1 MSTKTATTRSTSAS
15 KSSKAPLASSVLAF
29 HGELSP
35 EARVGLLKEM
45 TASIRKHGQRVPI
58 VMRGR
63 QIVDGNLRWNACQAL
78 GINPN
83 TVDVSALGKPI
94 GDVDLWMVLNDARRH
109 LSLNER
115 GLLAVHYSAGS
126 TRGVNQHSTDVKTK
140 TEAGKRFGVSTDLM
154 ANIEKALHGGGAEAR
169 KRLIKGDSPTAV
181 LRDLK
186 SVEQGK
192 QVAAIRRENGD
203 AALAF
208 EDLIAKGVQLG
219 VIYADPPWDY
229 GQGERKVCGNA
240 DPRRHYPTMTLGDIE
255 DLPVSKI
262 AAKDSVCWLWVP
274 NCLVPDGLRV
284 LKAWGFNHST
294 CMVWEKTAAPPS
306 KGAILPYHE
315 MLLVGK
321 RGSGLKHTGK
331 PAKSVYK
338 AANPGRIHSRKP
350 AWFAEEIERLYPK
363 AGKIELFCRV
373 PRPGWLAWGNQAN
386 EATVAQVAQVVK
398 PAKVVAKA
406 SKK

>member
-1 MSTKTATTRSTSAS
+1 MIKKAATTRSTSAS
-15 KSSKAPLASSVLAF
+15 KSSKAPLASSVLSL

-78 GINPN
+78 GIKPN

-94 GDVDLWMVLNDARRH
+94 SDVDLWMVLNDARRH

-126 TRGVNQHSTDVKTK
+126 TRGVNQHSTGINTK
-140 TEAGKRFGVSTDLM
+140 TAAGERFGVSTDLM

-208 EDLIAKGVQLG
+208 EDLIAKGEG
-219 VIYADPPWDY
+219 
-229 GQGERKVCGNA
+229 KVCGNA
-240 DPRRHYPTMTLGDIE
+240 DPRRHYPTMTLEDIE

-284 LKAWGFNHST
+284 LKAWGFNYST

-321 RGSGLKHTGK
+321 RGSGLKHIGK

-338 AANPGRIHSRKP
+338 AANPGRVHSRKP
-350 AWFAEEIERLYPK
+350 AWFADEIDRLYPK

-373 PRPGWLAWGNQAN
+373 PRKGWIAWGN
-386 EATVAQVAQVVK
+386 EAKGAGQLKAA
-398 PAKVVAKA
+398 AKKLTRTR
-406 SKK
+406 